1 MTDEFNFSDLPF
13 FWLLATVV
21 IWAALGAIGYFVSAR
36 KIKWPPLVF
45 IARYGFCFFLFFLL
59 ESLLLSFLPGFHNTM
74 RNVTATLVGYIL
86 NVSSASH
93 SVSDS
98 IITMQNPYLAFDVT
112 VSCLG
117 GLLLWAYTA
126 LVLAEPKASVKQRI
140 WGIIVGFTI
149 LLAFNLFRIVLSI
162 YLEWLT
168 SVRVH
173 DYFYLFNMV
182 FVLLVW
188 AGWVRAIRPKKEVL
202 PKARV

>member
-1 MTDEFNFSDLPF
+1 
-13 FWLLATVV
+13 
-21 IWAALGAIGYFVSAR
+21 LGAIGYFVSAR
-36 KIKWPPLVF
+36 RIKWPPLVF
-45 IARYGFCFFLFFLL
+45 IARYGFCFFLLFFLECL
-59 ESLLLSFLPGFHNTM
+59 FIALWPSFHAIM
-74 RNVTATLVGYIL
+74 RNITATLVGDIL
-86 NVSSASH
+86 NLTGASH
-93 SVSDS
+93 SVSGS

-168 SVRVH
+168 SVRIH
-173 DYFYLFNMV
+173 DYFYMFNMV

-188 AGWVRAIRPKKEVL
+188 AGWVRAIRPKKEAL
-202 PKARV
+202 PKARA